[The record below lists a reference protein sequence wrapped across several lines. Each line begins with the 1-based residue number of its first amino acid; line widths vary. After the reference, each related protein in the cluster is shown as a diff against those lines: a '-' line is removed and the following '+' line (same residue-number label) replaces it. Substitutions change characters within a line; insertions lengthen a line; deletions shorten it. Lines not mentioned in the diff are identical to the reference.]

1 MKNLIKRSELFE
13 WLDTCPSDKW
23 KITRDDYGYVVIGFP
38 NDEDDIDDL
47 FIDQEEV
54 SA

>member
-13 WLDTCPSDKW
+13 WLDTCPTEKW
-23 KITRDDYGYVVIGFP
+23 RITRDEYGYVVVGFP
-38 NDEDDIDDL
+38 NEEDDIDDL
-47 FIDQEEV
+47 VIEQERA